1 MEEGREGSGVGA
13 QRGACR
19 YKDSRATASYHILT
33 GAENRRLLTLFHFT
47 HLLRTGTRL
56 PSAQNFNYH
65 YNQCI
70 MKTPL
75 WVLLL
80 MGLFVPGRSDCQ
92 RDCLSCSQILPKDH
106 GFDTLVCMM
115 ECRSRVSL
123 GLTWERCQTALEEE
137 PLASLS
143 IGNSMLKR
151 AEEEVETVLPMGQ
164 SDGGLTYS
172 GTLQRFDHMARAL
185 GLDELNQ
192 ENQIS
197 QFSTAVQPQ
206 PAQEEPEAADWE
218 VKSDQEGEP
227 VNLTKRFGGFL
238 KSKYGYRKFMDPGRS
253 MQKRYGGFIGVR
265 KSARKWNN
273 QKRFSEF
280 LKQYLGMTT
289 RASEFN
295 SVSNDIT
302 QQNEV

>member
-1 MEEGREGSGVGA
+1 
-13 QRGACR
+13 
-19 YKDSRATASYHILT
+19 
-33 GAENRRLLTLFHFT
+33 
-47 HLLRTGTRL
+47 
-56 PSAQNFNYH
+56 
-65 YNQCI
+65 

-75 WVLLL
+75 WTLLL
-80 MGLFVPGRSDCQ
+80 MGLFVHGRSDCQ
-92 RDCLSCSQILPKDH
+92 RDCLTCSQILPKDH
-106 GFDTLVCMM
+106 GFDTLVCMV
-115 ECRSRVSL
+115 ECHGAVYP

-143 IGNSMLKR
+143 VGNPMPKR

-164 SDGGLTYS
+164 SDGALTYS
-172 GTLQRFDHMARAL
+172 GTLQRFDHVARAL

-206 PAQEEPEAADWE
+206 YEQEEHDAADWE
-218 VKSDQEGEP
+218 IKSDQEGEP

-265 KSARKWNN
+265 KSSRKWNN

-289 RASEFN
+289 RASKFN
-295 SVSNDIT
+295 SVSTDIT
-302 QQNEV
+302 RQNKV

>member
-1 MEEGREGSGVGA
+1 MV
-13 QRGACR
+13 
-19 YKDSRATASYHILT
+19 
-33 GAENRRLLTLFHFT
+33 
-47 HLLRTGTRL
+47 
-56 PSAQNFNYH
+56 
-65 YNQCI
+65 
-70 MKTPL
+70 
-75 WVLLL
+75 
-80 MGLFVPGRSDCQ
+80 
-92 RDCLSCSQILPKDH
+92 
-106 GFDTLVCMM
+106 
-115 ECRSRVSL
+115 ECHSKVSL
-123 GLTWERCQTALEEE
+123 GLTWKRCQTTLDEE
-137 PLASLS
+137 PLPFLS

-151 AEEEVETVLPMGQ
+151 AEEEVETLLQSEGGQ

-197 QFSTAVQPQ
+197 QFSTTIQPQ
-206 PAQEEPEAADWE
+206 SQEDPNAADWE
-218 VKSDQEGEP
+218 LKSTLEGEP

-295 SVSNDIT
+295 SVSTDIT
-302 QQNEV
+302 RQNKV